1 MMRYLLPVLLVSFML
16 TTALAQTTLYITDI
30 TKFPVRTGKSNQHK
44 ILRMVP
50 SGTPVTVLERS
61 ADGYAR
67 IRTPQGT
74 EGWILSRFLDEEPS
88 ARDRL
93 QALQG
98 GYEELKG
105 QNTRLN
111 ERLQELDAQNKAL
124 QGRNQDLQQRNAR
137 LQQELERVRQAAARP
152 MEIAKQNKYLQQQLN
167 EERETVQ
174 QLRSENQLLKQE
186 TKRRWFLAGAGVTLG
201 SLFLGLIIPKI
212 PWRRK
217 RSWGEL

>member
-1 MMRYLLPVLLVSFML
+1 MMRYILPVLLVSFYF
-16 TTALAQTTLYITDI
+16 TTALAQTTLYVTDT
-30 TKFPVRTGKSNQHK
+30 TKFPVRSGKSNQHK

-50 SGTPVTVLERS
+50 SGTAVTVLENS
-61 ADGYAR
+61 GDGYAR

-74 EGWILSRFLDEEPS
+74 EGWILSRYLDEEPS

-98 GYEELKG
+98 RYDELKARTTQLEG
-105 QNTRLN
+105 Q
-111 ERLQELDAQNKAL
+111 LQELKATGQAL
-124 QGRNQDLQQRNAR
+124 QERNQDLQQRNTS
-137 LQQELERVRQAAARP
+137 LQQELEKVRQAAARP

-186 TKRRWFLAGAGVTLG
+186 TKRKWFLAGAGVTLG
-201 SLFLGLIIPKI
+201 SLFLGLVLPKI